1 MRHHKSNFVGSFSRT
16 WQASRLSTV
25 ALLLSSL
32 FLAACGGGS
41 DDYSSTDNAADG
53 APSLSAVTIASGDK
67 STVTVGDVVTVTIS
81 ASEAI
86 SAPTVT
92 IGGSAATSV
101 DGSGDSW
108 TASRAMTADDTAG
121 DISVSV
127 AYEDISGDAG
137 VPASATTDSSALMFE
152 ILLQTGFAIDGPF
165 LNAKVFGDYN
175 ENGVH
180 DAGEPSDI
188 TDVNGAY
195 SLIDTASA
203 PAAYT
208 IVVEMTADTVDAI
221 SGESYADTGVVLKGS
236 SAGSVVTPLTTILEA
251 AKVSNPDYT
260 AGELSLAMGLP
271 VGVDIATYNPFAADA
286 DATTAHAVETVFQQ
300 VMTATLL
307 VAEAMQGVG
316 AIAGVELSA
325 AQASAAALTALTN
338 MVVAS
343 SVEVDLADSAQVAT
357 LQTFAKTELA
367 AQSIEVSDA
376 VADFILDKA
385 SATVTTVAAAFD
397 TLTADDFTAGNTSAV
412 SKVKQEAA
420 AELAAMAAAAVTYLA
435 DNAGVADLSAFDTSA
450 TLTLDTSAGVDAA
463 VVDNGGDTD
472 SGPALA
478 IEVTEAFNGTTIAEG
493 SVYTFPASAES
504 YAGFANMNTAIYPI
518 TLEEDSVI
526 TFTGS
531 VPSGV
536 SADVR
541 FRFEANPYPATE
553 PSFDTAVVTVSGSE
567 SATYSIAVPS
577 QGANTFNSLIMYLNT
592 RDVGVVVT
600 NITLSAPG
608 GDTGG
613 TDPEPATG
621 ITITEAF
628 NGTTIAEGSVYT
640 FPASAE
646 SYAGFANMNTAIY
659 PITVA
664 EDSVITFTG
673 SVPSGASAGVRFRFE
688 ANPYPATEP
697 SFDTVEVTVDGAD
710 SATYSIAVPAQGAN
724 TFSSLIMYLNTRD
737 VGVVV
742 TDITL
747 TAAGGDTGG
756 GDTGGGDTGGGDI
769 GSAPTPTADAAGVL
783 SIFSDAYTDLEGTN
797 FNPFWD
803 QAGSVSTDNGV
814 LTYSNLNYQGTNLG
828 STDGD
833 VTRDVSGYESLHVDF
848 YSADAQTLKFF
859 LIGAS
864 GEVGYDLPVQANTW
878 VSVDIPLTTFT
889 AADLTQV
896 KQFKVDANPNS
907 GVTVLFDNLYFY
919 GVGTTPVEKNV
930 TFSVDMTGVDL
941 GGEVPTLQGTFNNWC
956 GACSPM
962 VDSDGDNIWTLTVPL
977 FDGSYQYK
985 YALGAWVSDE
995 TVPAS
1000 CDNTIGANRAVTVSA
1015 DVTLAIDV
1023 YSGCPGDN
1031 DGSGDNGSGDIGSA
1045 PTPSADAA
1053 SVLSIFSD
1061 AYTDLEGTNFNPGW
1075 GQSGTVATD
1084 GGVLTYSNLDY
1095 QGTEFSGAQDVSGYA
1110 SVHVDFYSADAQ
1122 TLKFFLVG
1130 AGETAYDLPVE
1141 ANTWV
1146 SVDIPLTA
1154 FTGVDLTQVI
1164 QFKVDANPNSGV
1176 TVLFDNLYFHSG
1188 TSGSGGDTDT
1198 EGDSES
1204 DTGSINFDDSLTT
1217 YVFADI
1223 GPDAN
1228 PGSNSAIVQDP
1239 DDATNSVVMST
1250 RVGNTTTYNGLWFT
1264 ESEDGGS
1271 IDTYEFESGDTVVS
1285 MRVRSPAAGKTVLL
1299 KFEVDDNAAIS
1310 TVATAQTTVANQWE
1324 TLSFDFA
1331 ADVDFD
1337 VSYGKVVVIYDFEG
1351 SVDQADQIFYF
1362 DDLTYVSSTDSD
1374 TGSTDSDTGS
1384 TDSDTGSSA
1393 TAPTP
1398 TVDAASVLSIFSDAY
1413 TDLEGTNFNP
1423 DWGQTGTVATD
1434 GGVLTYSNLNYQGTE
1449 FSGAQDVSGYES
1461 VHVDFYSADAQT
1473 LKFFLVGAGETAYDL
1488 PVAANTWVSVDI
1500 PLTAFT
1506 GVDLT
1511 QVIQFKVDA
1520 NPNSGVTVLFD
1531 NLYFHSADVTETGT
1545 DTGSDTGTVAAGE
1558 LITNGTFETGDLS
1571 GWTVDATSAGTL
1583 AVVNTVNNGGDYSL
1597 NLSVMEIQDAVI
1609 KAAGLAAGELTM
1621 GQSVTVS
1628 FDVKGEI
1635 SDGGVI
1641 FAQFYYEGAA
1651 GVSNGNGALGNG
1663 LAPLAV
1669 SNSWSTFSYDETL
1682 DSDVS
1687 AGVTLQLKASCG
1699 AVAGCAIN
1707 AYIDN
1712 VSVIVN

>member
-1 MRHHKSNFVGSFSRT
+1 
-16 WQASRLSTV
+16 
-25 ALLLSSL
+25 
-32 FLAACGGGS
+32 
-41 DDYSSTDNAADG
+41 
-53 APSLSAVTIASGDK
+53 
-67 STVTVGDVVTVTIS
+67 
-81 ASEAI
+81 
-86 SAPTVT
+86 
-92 IGGSAATSV
+92 
-101 DGSGDSW
+101 
-108 TASRAMTADDTAG
+108 
-121 DISVSV
+121 
-127 AYEDISGDAG
+127 
-137 VPASATTDSSALMFE
+137 
-152 ILLQTGFAIDGPF
+152 
-165 LNAKVFGDYN
+165 
-175 ENGVH
+175 
-180 DAGEPSDI
+180 
-188 TDVNGAY
+188 
-195 SLIDTASA
+195 
-203 PAAYT
+203 
-208 IVVEMTADTVDAI
+208 
-221 SGESYADTGVVLKGS
+221 
-236 SAGSVVTPLTTILEA
+236 
-251 AKVSNPDYT
+251 
-260 AGELSLAMGLP
+260 
-271 VGVDIATYNPFAADA
+271 
-286 DATTAHAVETVFQQ
+286 
-300 VMTATLL
+300 
-307 VAEAMQGVG
+307 
-316 AIAGVELSA
+316 
-325 AQASAAALTALTN
+325 
-338 MVVAS
+338 
-343 SVEVDLADSAQVAT
+343 
-357 LQTFAKTELA
+357 
-367 AQSIEVSDA
+367 
-376 VADFILDKA
+376 
-385 SATVTTVAAAFD
+385 
-397 TLTADDFTAGNTSAV
+397 
-412 SKVKQEAA
+412 
-420 AELAAMAAAAVTYLA
+420 
-435 DNAGVADLSAFDTSA
+435 
-450 TLTLDTSAGVDAA
+450 
-463 VVDNGGDTD
+463 
-472 SGPALA
+472 
-478 IEVTEAFNGTTIAEG
+478 
-493 SVYTFPASAES
+493 
-504 YAGFANMNTAIYPI
+504 
-518 TLEEDSVI
+518 
-526 TFTGS
+526 
-531 VPSGV
+531 
-536 SADVR
+536 
-541 FRFEANPYPATE
+541 
-553 PSFDTAVVTVSGSE
+553 
-567 SATYSIAVPS
+567 
-577 QGANTFNSLIMYLNT
+577 
-592 RDVGVVVT
+592 
-600 NITLSAPG
+600 
-608 GDTGG
+608 
-613 TDPEPATG
+613 
-621 ITITEAF
+621 
-628 NGTTIAEGSVYT
+628 
-640 FPASAE
+640 
-646 SYAGFANMNTAIY
+646 
-659 PITVA
+659 
-664 EDSVITFTG
+664 
-673 SVPSGASAGVRFRFE
+673 
-688 ANPYPATEP
+688 
-697 SFDTVEVTVDGAD
+697 
-710 SATYSIAVPAQGAN
+710 
-724 TFSSLIMYLNTRD
+724 
-737 VGVVV
+737 
-742 TDITL
+742 
-747 TAAGGDTGG
+747 
-756 GDTGGGDTGGGDI
+756 
-769 GSAPTPTADAAGVL
+769 
-783 SIFSDAYTDLEGTN
+783 
-797 FNPFWD
+797 
-803 QAGSVSTDNGV
+803 
-814 LTYSNLNYQGTNLG
+814 
-828 STDGD
+828 
-833 VTRDVSGYESLHVDF
+833 
-848 YSADAQTLKFF
+848 
-859 LIGAS
+859 
-864 GEVGYDLPVQANTW
+864 
-878 VSVDIPLTTFT
+878 
-889 AADLTQV
+889 
-896 KQFKVDANPNS
+896 
-907 GVTVLFDNLYFY
+907 
-919 GVGTTPVEKNV
+919 
-930 TFSVDMTGVDL
+930 
-941 GGEVPTLQGTFNNWC
+941 
-956 GACSPM
+956 M

-977 FDGSYQYK
+977 FDGSYEYK
-985 YALGAWVSDE
+985 YALGNWVSQE
-995 TVPAS
+995 TVPGTCDNTIGANRAVTVAADMTLATDVYS
-1000 CDNTIGANRAVTVSA
+1000 GCPADNDSGGSDPVQKNVTFSVDMTGVDLSDGNPTLQGTFNDWCGLCSPMSDDDGDNIWTLTVPLNDGAYEYKYALGEWVSQESVPGTCDNTIGANRAVTVSA
-1015 DVTLAIDV
+1015 DVTLATDV

-1031 DGSGDNGSGDIGSA
+1031 DD
-1045 PTPSADAA
+1045 
-1053 SVLSIFSD
+1053 
-1061 AYTDLEGTNFNPGW
+1061 
-1075 GQSGTVATD
+1075 
-1084 GGVLTYSNLDY
+1084 
-1095 QGTEFSGAQDVSGYA
+1095 
-1110 SVHVDFYSADAQ
+1110 
-1122 TLKFFLVG
+1122 
-1130 AGETAYDLPVE
+1130 
-1141 ANTWV
+1141 
-1146 SVDIPLTA
+1146 
-1154 FTGVDLTQVI
+1154 
-1164 QFKVDANPNSGV
+1164 
-1176 TVLFDNLYFHSG
+1176 
-1188 TSGSGGDTDT
+1188 GGDTGGDT
-1198 EGDSES
+1198 GGNTDAGGGSES
-1204 DTGSINFDDSLTT
+1204 NISVLDFEGPLNV